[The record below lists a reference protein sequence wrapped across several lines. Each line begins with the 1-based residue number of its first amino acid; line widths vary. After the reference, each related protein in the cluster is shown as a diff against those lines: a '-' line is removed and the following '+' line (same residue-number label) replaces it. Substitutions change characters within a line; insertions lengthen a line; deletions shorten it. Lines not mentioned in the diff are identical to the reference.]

1 LAAVKLLDRGGQQR
15 LDRYELVAEL
25 ASGGM
30 ATVFLGRILGA
41 GGFQR
46 FVAIK
51 RLHPHLASEQ
61 EFVEMFLDEARLA
74 ASIHH
79 PNVVPILEVG
89 TSDRGYYLVM
99 EYIEGDTLARLLARA
114 ATSRQRIPI
123 PIVLRIMLDTLAG
136 LHAAHELKDDNDQH
150 LSLVHRD
157 VSPQNILVG
166 INGTARI
173 TDFGV
178 ARAATRL
185 SSTRSGQLKG
195 KLAYMAPEQA
205 RGGQIDR
212 RADLFAVG
220 TVLWEVLADKRL
232 FKGEGEADTLNRV
245 LFEPIPRL
253 HDIDPDLPGPLE
265 AVTMKSLDR
274 DPDKRFPTASI
285 FADELEKAARAS
297 SSIASVREV
306 ADYVQK
312 VLGQDISQQREAV
325 RAWLAQSE
333 PSRTEL
339 DDRDIIV
346 GVGGATTTSS
356 SAVSIPPKTLSQ
368 TRASS
373 GLLSE
378 ITRARRKR
386 RDRILWAGAGAAVL
400 VVGGILVGLP
410 HHDDAGG
417 TAGSSSATATTGT
430 PPAAS
435 TAQVAPPPA
444 TTPAPTAVAPVATP
458 PSAPSASIAEV
469 PTAVP
474 PPAPHAPT
482 PAAAPVPAPVP
493 VRPPTGRP
501 VTQLPPVTPPP
512 PAAPP
517 VVKRPAPP
525 TTRPPSPT
533 PSPPPDDIPRN
544 PYR

>member
-114 ATSRQRIPI
+114 ATSRQRIPV

-212 RADLFAVG
+212 RADLFALG

-245 LFEPIPRL
+245 LFEPIPKVR
-253 HDIDPDLPGPLE
+253 DIDPEIPVELE

-274 DPDKRFPTASI
+274 DPEKRFPTSAA
-285 FADELEKAARAS
+285 FADELEKAARIAA
-297 SSIASVREV
+297 SIASVREV

-339 DDRDIIV
+339 DDRDIII
-346 GVGGATTTSS
+346 GVGGSTTTSS
-356 SAVSIPPKTLSQ
+356 SAVSIPPKTLSATQ
-368 TRASS
+368 ASS

-386 RDRILWAGAGAAVL
+386 RDRILWGGAAVS
-400 VVGGILVGLP
+400 VAIVGAILLGMP
-410 HHDDAGG
+410 RSDDGSEAS
-417 TAGSSSATATTGT
+417 TAAGSSSSPPPPSAHAAVPQAAPAV
-430 PPAAS
+430 PPASTVVAMPPPTALPPPTAS
-435 TAQVAPPPA
+435 ATVAEVPPPPPA
-444 TTPAPTAVAPVATP
+444 
-458 PSAPSASIAEV
+458 
-469 PTAVP
+469 
-474 PPAPHAPT
+474 
-482 PAAAPVPAPVP
+482 
-493 VRPPTGRP
+493 RPPTKPLP
-501 VTQLPPVTPPP
+501 VTQLPPVAP
-512 PAAPP
+512 PAPAPQPP
-517 VVKRPAPP
+517 VVRRPPPSRPP
-525 TTRPPSPT
+525 TPT
-533 PSPPPDDIPRN
+533 PTPPPDDIPRN

>member
-1 LAAVKLLDRGGQQR
+1 LWDVSDEDGANLPAVKLLERTGHQR

-30 ATVFLGRILGA
+30 ATVFLGRILGV

-51 RLHPHLASEQ
+51 RLHPHLAGEQ

-114 ATSRQRIPI
+114 ATSRNRIPI
-123 PIVLRIMLDTLAG
+123 PIGVRIVLDTLAG
-136 LHAAHELKDDNDQH
+136 LHAAHELKDDND
-150 LSLVHRD
+150 LLLNLVHRD

-205 RGGQIDR
+205 RGGMVDR
-212 RADLFAVG
+212 RADVFAVA

-253 HDIDPDLPGPLE
+253 LE
-265 AVTMKSLDR
+265 VAPHVHPALDAIVMRALDR
-274 DPDKRFPTASI
+274 DPQKRHASAAVL
-285 FADELEKAARAS
+285 ADELEKSARSIQA
-297 SSIASVREV
+297 IASVREV
-306 ADYVQK
+306 AEYVQK
-312 VLGQDISQQREAV
+312 VIGQEIAQQRDIV
-325 RAWLAQSE
+325 RSWLAQSE

-339 DDRDIIV
+339 DDSDIVV
-346 GVGGATTTSS
+346 GLTAGATSSVS
-356 SAVSIPPKTLSQ
+356 SAAISIPPDLL
-368 TRASS
+368 APAPAPD
-373 GLLSE
+373 LLSE
-378 ITRARRKR
+378 IIRARQKR
-386 RDRILWAGAGAAVL
+386 RGRVWRAVL
-400 VVGGILVGLP
+400 LIGV
-410 HHDDAGG
+410 AGG
-417 TAGSSSATATTGT
+417 GAWAFSKHGDWSAALLGT
-430 PPAAS
+430 PPAPSPAPVES
-435 TAQVAPPPA
+435 AHAEPAPVAPP
-444 TTPAPTAVAPVATP
+444 TPAAVAAPVP
-458 PSAPSASIAEV
+458 PPPVS
-469 PTAVP
+469 AVP
-474 PPAPHAPT
+474 PPAPMAS
-482 PAAAPVPAPVP
+482 PAPVVVP
-493 VRPPTGRP
+493 QGRSTGRP
-501 VTQLPPVTPPP
+501 LSVQQLPQVTQSPPP
-512 PAAPP
+512 PAWAPRRA
-517 VVKRPAPP
+517 RPAPP
-525 TTRPPSPT
+525 PAPPA
-533 PSPPPDDIPRN
+533 DDIPKN

>member
-1 LAAVKLLDRGGQQR
+1 LPAVKLLDRGGQQR

-114 ATSRQRIPI
+114 ATSRNRIPI
-123 PIVLRIMLDTLAG
+123 PIVIRIVLDTLAG
-136 LHAAHELKDDNDQH
+136 LHAAHELKDDNDHH
-150 LSLVHRD
+150 LNLVHRD

-245 LFEPIPRL
+245 LFEPIPKLR
-253 HDIDPDLPGPLE
+253 DINPEIEVALE
-265 AVTMKSLDR
+265 VVTMKSLDR
-274 DPDKRFPTASI
+274 DPEKRFPTAAV

-312 VLGQDISQQREAV
+312 VLGQDIGQQREAV

-346 GVGGATTTSS
+346 GVGGAPVTTASS
-356 SAVSIPPKTLSQ
+356 SAVSIPPKTISP
-368 TRASS
+368 AMPSS

-386 RDRILWAGAGAAVL
+386 RDRILWGGAAVSVL
-400 VVGGILVGLP
+400 IVGGILVGLP
-410 HHDDAGG
+410 RHDG
-417 TAGSSSATATTGT
+417 TEALSGAGSSSAT

-435 TAQVAPPPA
+435 IHAASPAP
-444 TTPAPTAVAPVATP
+444 TPAPTPVPAPTVTAVPPPTAVATP
-458 PSAPSASIAEV
+458 PSSAPVVE
-469 PTAVP
+469 T
-474 PPAPHAPT
+474 PAPPT
-482 PAAAPVPAPVP
+482 PTPQLPRPAAKPTPVS
-493 VRPPTGRP
+493 
-501 VTQLPPVTPPP
+501 QLPPVTPPRPRP
-512 PAAPP
+512 PPSRPP
-517 VVKRPAPP
+517 TPTPAPP
-525 TTRPPSPT
+525 PT
-533 PSPPPDDIPRN
+533 DDIPRN

>member
-1 LAAVKLLDRGGQQR
+1 
-15 LDRYELVAEL
+15 
-25 ASGGM
+25 
-30 ATVFLGRILGA
+30 
-41 GGFQR
+41 
-46 FVAIK
+46 
-51 RLHPHLASEQ
+51 
-61 EFVEMFLDEARLA
+61 MFLDEARLA

-114 ATSRQRIPI
+114 ATSRQRIPV
-123 PIVLRIMLDTLAG
+123 PIVIRIVLDTLAG
-136 LHAAHELKDDNDQH
+136 LHAAHELKDDNDHH
-150 LSLVHRD
+150 LNLVHRD

-245 LFEPIPRL
+245 LFEPIPKLR
-253 HDIDPDLPGPLE
+253 DINPEIEVALE
-265 AVTMKSLDR
+265 TVTMKSLDR
-274 DPDKRFPTASI
+274 DPDKRYPTASI

-346 GVGGATTTSS
+346 GVGGAPVTTTSS
-356 SAVSIPPKTLSQ
+356 SAVSIPPKTISPTQ
-368 TRASS
+368 PSS

-386 RDRILWAGAGAAVL
+386 RDRILWGGAAVS
-400 VVGGILVGLP
+400 VFIVGAILGGLP
-410 HHDDAGG
+410 RREGG
-417 TAGSSSATATTGT
+417 EASSASGSSSSTAPAASAHAASPPPTPVPT
-430 PPAAS
+430 PPAPTVAAVPPP
-435 TAQVAPPPA
+435 TALPTPPSSAPVAETPTPAAPAPPTPAPRPVSKPLPVSQLPPVAPPPRPRPPP
-444 TTPAPTAVAPVATP
+444 TRPPTPTPAP
-458 PSAPSASIAEV
+458 
-469 PTAVP
+469 
-474 PPAPHAPT
+474 
-482 PAAAPVPAPVP
+482 
-493 VRPPTGRP
+493 PPT
-501 VTQLPPVTPPP
+501 
-512 PAAPP
+512 
-517 VVKRPAPP
+517 
-525 TTRPPSPT
+525 
-533 PSPPPDDIPRN
+533 DDIPRN

>member
-99 EYIEGDTLARLLARA
+99 EYIEGDTLARLLARS

-123 PIVLRIMLDTLAG
+123 PIVIRIVLDTLAG
-136 LHAAHELKDDNDQH
+136 LHAAHELKDDNDHH
-150 LSLVHRD
+150 LNLVHRD

-253 HDIDPDLPGPLE
+253 RDVNPDIVPELE

-274 DPDKRFPTASI
+274 DPEKRYPTSLA

-297 SSIASVREV
+297 ASIASVREV

-339 DDRDIIV
+339 DDRDIII
-346 GVGGATTTSS
+346 GVGGASTTSS
-356 SAVSIPPKTLSQ
+356 SAVSIPPKTLSATQ
-368 TRASS
+368 ASS

-386 RDRILWAGAGAAVL
+386 RDRILWGGAAASVAI
-400 VVGGILVGLP
+400 VGGILLGLP
-410 HHDDAGG
+410 RRDGG
-417 TAGSSSATATTGT
+417 EASSATGASSASATG
-430 PPAAS
+430 AS
-435 TAQVAPPPA
+435 TGPAHVATAPVTVPSTPA
-444 TTPAPTAVAPVATP
+444 TTATALP
-458 PSAPSASIAEV
+458 APSASVAEPPSTPV
-469 PTAVP
+469 AAVP
-474 PPAPHAPT
+474 PPAA
-482 PAAAPVPAPVP
+482 PAPVP
-493 VRPPTGRP
+493 VVVAPPRPARP
-501 VTQLPPVTPPP
+501 ITQLPPVTPPP
-512 PAAPP
+512 APP
-517 VVKRPAPP
+517 VVR
-525 TTRPPSPT
+525 RPPPPRAPSPSPS
-533 PSPPPDDIPRN
+533 PSPPSDDIPKN

>member
-1 LAAVKLLDRGGQQR
+1 
-15 LDRYELVAEL
+15 
-25 ASGGM
+25 M

-123 PIVLRIMLDTLAG
+123 PIVVRIVLDTLAG

-150 LSLVHRD
+150 LNLVHRD

-245 LFEPIPRL
+245 LFEPIPKVR
-253 HDIDPDLPGPLE
+253 DIDPDVDPELE
-265 AVTMKSLDR
+265 TVTMKSLDR
-274 DPDKRFPTASI
+274 DPEKRYPTASV
-285 FADELEKAARAS
+285 FADELEKAALAS

-346 GVGGATTTSS
+346 GVGGVATTSS
-356 SAVSIPPKTLSQ
+356 SAVSIPPKIHSPTQ
-368 TRASS
+368 PSS

-386 RDRILWAGAGAAVL
+386 RDRILWGGAAASVAI
-400 VVGGILVGLP
+400 VGGILLGLP
-410 HHDDAGG
+410 RRDG
-417 TAGSSSATATTGT
+417 TEASSAAGSAT
-430 PPAAS
+430 PAAS
-435 TAQVAPPPA
+435 PVPVSAAPAVPAATVLPPPVAAPPPPA
-444 TTPAPTAVAPVATP
+444 TSASVAETPIPPPSPAPPTP
-458 PSAPSASIAEV
+458 P
-469 PTAVP
+469 
-474 PPAPHAPT
+474 
-482 PAAAPVPAPVP
+482 PVVQT
-493 VRPPTGRP
+493 RPPSRPTP

-512 PAAPP
+512 PP
-517 VVKRPAPP
+517 VVRRPPPSRPP
-525 TTRPPSPT
+525 TPT
-533 PSPPPDDIPRN
+533 PTPTPPPDDIPRN

>member
-123 PIVLRIMLDTLAG
+123 PIVIRIVLDTLAG
-136 LHAAHELKDDNDQH
+136 LHAAHELKDDNDHH
-150 LSLVHRD
+150 LNLVHRD

-245 LFEPIPRL
+245 LFEPIPKLR
-253 HDIDPDLPGPLE
+253 DVNPDVAPELE
-265 AVTMKSLDR
+265 VVTMKSLDR
-274 DPDKRFPTASI
+274 DPDKRYPTSSA

-312 VLGQDISQQREAV
+312 LLGQDISQQREAV

-346 GVGGATTTSS
+346 GVGGHASSASS
-356 SAVSIPPKTLSQ
+356 SAVSIPPKTLSSTQ
-368 TRASS
+368 ASS

-386 RDRILWAGAGAAVL
+386 RDRILWGGAAASVAI
-400 VVGGILVGLP
+400 VGGILLGLP
-410 HHDDAGG
+410 RRDGG
-417 TAGSSSATATTGT
+417 EASSATGAASSTGAGSSAAT
-430 PPAAS
+430 AAS
-435 TAQVAPPPA
+435 TGPA
-444 TTPAPTAVAPVATP
+444 HAVTAPVATP
-458 PSAPSASIAEV
+458 SSPTATPVATAPLPSASVAEA

-474 PPAPHAPT
+474 IAVPPPPAPVVIA
-482 PAAAPVPAPVP
+482 P
-493 VRPPTGRP
+493 VRPARP

-512 PAAPP
+512 VAPP
-517 VVKRPAPP
+517 VVRRPPPPAPRAP
-525 TTRPPSPT
+525 A
-533 PSPPPDDIPRN
+533 PSPPSDDIPRN

>member
-1 LAAVKLLDRGGQQR
+1 
-15 LDRYELVAEL
+15 
-25 ASGGM
+25 M
-30 ATVFLGRILGA
+30 FLGRILGV

-79 PNVVPILEVG
+79 PNVVSILEVG

-114 ATSRQRIPI
+114 TTSRERIPV
-123 PIVLRIMLDTLAG
+123 PIVIRVVLDTLNG
-136 LHAAHELKDDNDQH
+136 LHAAHELRDDNDQ
-150 LSLVHRD
+150 LLNLVHRD

-205 RGGQIDR
+205 RGGVIDR

-253 HDIDPDLPGPLE
+253 RDVAPSVPPVLE
-265 AVTMKSLDR
+265 AVTMRSLER
-274 DPDKRFPTASI
+274 DPEKRQVSAQA
-285 FADELEKAARAS
+285 FAEELEKAARSVHA
-297 SSIASVREV
+297 IATVREV
-306 ADYVQK
+306 AEYVTK
-312 VLGQDISQQREAV
+312 VLGQDIAQQREAV

-333 PSRTEL
+333 PSRTDL
-339 DDRDIIV
+339 DDHDIIV
-346 GVGGATTTSS
+346 SLPPGSS
-356 SAVSIPPKTLSQ
+356 SVSSAAISIPPHHGLPAPSPD
-368 TRASS
+368 
-373 GLLSE
+373 LLSE

-386 RDRILWAGAGAAVL
+386 KRTLWGTAAAVAAIAAAAVL
-400 VVGGILVGLP
+400 YSSR
-410 HHDDAGG
+410 HDAS
-417 TAGSSSATATTGT
+417 TIAGSSTTPPGAAALATQAATPPTVPAATPTAVGPAAATATATPSATAAETAAKQVGVRAPG
-430 PPAAS
+430 PPVMMQRRPKAA
-435 TAQVAPPPA
+435 
-444 TTPAPTAVAPVATP
+444 
-458 PSAPSASIAEV
+458 
-469 PTAVP
+469 
-474 PPAPHAPT
+474 
-482 PAAAPVPAPVP
+482 PAAAAAPA
-493 VRPPTGRP
+493 
-501 VTQLPPVTPPP
+501 
-512 PAAPP
+512 PAAPA
-517 VVKRPAPP
+517 PAAG
-525 TTRPPSPT
+525 
-533 PSPPPDDIPRN
+533 DDIPRN

>member
-1 LAAVKLLDRGGQQR
+1 
-15 LDRYELVAEL
+15 
-25 ASGGM
+25 M

-212 RADLFAVG
+212 RADLFAIG

-245 LFEPIPRL
+245 LFEPIPKVR
-253 HDIDPDLPGPLE
+253 DIDPEIMPELE

-274 DPDKRFPTASI
+274 DPEKRFPTAAV
-285 FADELEKAARAS
+285 FADELEKAARS
-297 SSIASVREV
+297 CLSIASVREV

-346 GVGGATTTSS
+346 GVSGASTTSS
-356 SAVSIPPKTLSQ
+356 SAVSIPPKTISPNQ
-368 TRASS
+368 ASS

-386 RDRILWAGAGAAVL
+386 RDRILWGGAAASVAI
-400 VVGGILVGLP
+400 VGGILLGLP
-410 HHDDAGG
+410 RRDGSEASSV
-417 TAGSSSATATTGT
+417 AESSSANATTG
-430 PPAAS
+430 AAS
-435 TAQVAPPPA
+435 AAPA
-444 TTPAPTAVAPVATP
+444 HAATP
-458 PSAPSASIAEV
+458 PTAAPT
-469 PTAVP
+469 P
-474 PPAPHAPT
+474 APT
-482 PAAAPVPAPVP
+482 PAAVTPPPAPSASVAETAIPPPSPAPPTPAPV
-493 VRPPTGRP
+493 VARPPTGRPTP

-512 PAAPP
+512 PVVRRPP
-517 VVKRPAPP
+517 PSRPP
-525 TTRPPSPT
+525 TPT
-533 PSPPPDDIPRN
+533 PTPTPAPDDIPRN

>member
-1 LAAVKLLDRGGQQR
+1 
-15 LDRYELVAEL
+15 
-25 ASGGM
+25 
-30 ATVFLGRILGA
+30 
-41 GGFQR
+41 
-46 FVAIK
+46 
-51 RLHPHLASEQ
+51 LASEQ

-123 PIVLRIMLDTLAG
+123 PIVVRIVLDTLAG
-136 LHAAHELKDDNDQH
+136 LHAAHELKDDNDHH

-245 LFEPIPRL
+245 LFEPIPKVR
-253 HDIDPDLPGPLE
+253 DIDPDIEPALE

-274 DPDKRFPTASI
+274 DPDKRFPTAAV
-285 FADELEKAARAS
+285 FADELEKAARAL

-356 SAVSIPPKTLSQ
+356 SAVSIPPKTASPSH
-368 TRASS
+368 ASS

-386 RDRILWAGAGAAVL
+386 RDRILWGGAAASVAI
-400 VVGGILVGLP
+400 VGGILLGLP
-410 HHDDAGG
+410 RRD
-417 TAGSSSATATTGT
+417 GSEASSASGSASGAASTGSVSTAPAHAAMPVATPLSPPALPVVPT
-430 PPAAS
+430 PPAA
-435 TAQVAPPPA
+435 
-444 TTPAPTAVAPVATP
+444 
-458 PSAPSASIAEV
+458 PSASAAE
-469 PTAVP
+469 TAVP
-474 PPAPHAPT
+474 PPAPVAPT
-482 PAAAPVPAPVP
+482 PAPVVQA
-493 VRPPTGRP
+493 RPPGKPLP

-512 PAAPP
+512 VVRRPP
-517 VVKRPAPP
+517 PTRPANP
-525 TTRPPSPT
+525 TPT

>member
-1 LAAVKLLDRGGQQR
+1 MPAVKLLDRGGQQR

-114 ATSRQRIPI
+114 ATSRQRIPV
-123 PIVLRIMLDTLAG
+123 PIVIRIVLDTLAG
-136 LHAAHELKDDNDQH
+136 LHAAHELKDDNDHH
-150 LSLVHRD
+150 LNLVHRD

-245 LFEPIPRL
+245 LFEPIPKLR
-253 HDIDPDLPGPLE
+253 DINPEIEPALE
-265 AVTMKSLDR
+265 TVTMKSLDR
-274 DPDKRFPTASI
+274 DPDKRYPTASA
-285 FADELEKAARAS
+285 FADELEKAARAIA
-297 SSIASVREV
+297 SIASVREV

-346 GVGGATTTSS
+346 GVGGAPVTTTSS
-356 SAVSIPPKTLSQ
+356 SAVSIPPKTISPTQ
-368 TRASS
+368 PSS

-386 RDRILWAGAGAAVL
+386 RDRILWGGAAVS
-400 VVGGILVGLP
+400 VFIVGAILVGLP
-410 HHDDAGG
+410 RHEGG
-417 TAGSSSATATTGT
+417 EASNASGSSSATAPTASIHAASQPPTAAPT
-430 PPAAS
+430 PPPAPTVVALPPP
-435 TAQVAPPPA
+435 TGVAPPPSSA
-444 TTPAPTAVAPVATP
+444 PVAETPTPPTPTPPTPAP
-458 PSAPSASIAEV
+458 PSQLP
-469 PTAVP
+469 
-474 PPAPHAPT
+474 
-482 PAAAPVPAPVP
+482 
-493 VRPPTGRP
+493 RP
-501 VTQLPPVTPPP
+501 VSKPLPVSQLPPVAPPRPRPPP
-512 PAAPP
+512 S
-517 VVKRPAPP
+517 RPP
-525 TTRPPSPT
+525 TPT
-533 PSPPPDDIPRN
+533 PSPPPTDDIPRN

>member
-1 LAAVKLLDRGGQQR
+1 MPAVKLLDRGGQQR

-99 EYIEGDTLARLLARA
+99 EYIEGDTLARLLARS

-123 PIVLRIMLDTLAG
+123 PIVLRIVLDTLAG
-136 LHAAHELKDDNDQH
+136 LHAAHELKDDNDHH
-150 LSLVHRD
+150 LNLVHRD

-212 RADLFAVG
+212 RADLFAIG

-245 LFEPIPRL
+245 LFEPIPKLR
-253 HDIDPDLPGPLE
+253 DINPEIPLALE
-265 AVTMKSLDR
+265 AVTMRSLDR
-274 DPDKRFPTASI
+274 DPEKRFASAAV

-297 SSIASVREV
+297 ASIASVREV

-346 GVGGATTTSS
+346 GVSGAPTTTASS
-356 SAVSIPPKTLSQ
+356 SAVSIPPKALSPAQ
-368 TRASS
+368 PSS

-386 RDRILWAGAGAAVL
+386 RDRILWGGAAASIAI
-400 VVGGILVGLP
+400 VGGILLGLP
-410 HHDDAGG
+410 RRDGSEASS
-417 TAGSSSATATTGT
+417 ASGSSSATANAGAGSAQANAATMPSPVLSAPTSTAALT
-430 PPAAS
+430 PP
-435 TAQVAPPPA
+435 P
-444 TTPAPTAVAPVATP
+444 
-458 PSAPSASIAEV
+458 APSASAAEAATG
-469 PTAVP
+469 TAVLSTP
-474 PPAPHAPT
+474 PPVGPR
-482 PAAAPVPAPVP
+482 PVAKPL
-493 VRPPTGRP
+493 P
-501 VTQLPPVTPPP
+501 VTQLPPVVPPP
-512 PAAPP
+512 P
-517 VVKRPAPP
+517 VVRRPIPSRPP
-525 TTRPPSPT
+525 TPT
-533 PSPPPDDIPRN
+533 PTPTPPTDDIPRN

>member
-1 LAAVKLLDRGGQQR
+1 MPAVKLLERGGHQR

-30 ATVFLGRILGA
+30 ATVFLGRILGV

-46 FVAIK
+46 LVAIK

-89 TSDRGYYLVM
+89 TSSHGYYLVM
-99 EYIEGDTLARLLARA
+99 EDIEGDTLARLLARA
-114 ATSRQRIPI
+114 TTSRHRIPV
-123 PIVLRIMLDTLAG
+123 PIAIRIVLDTLAG
-136 LHAAHELKDDNDQH
+136 LHAAHELRDDHDQTLH
-150 LSLVHRD
+150 LVHRD

-166 INGTARI
+166 VNGTARI

-205 RGGQIDR
+205 RGGMIDR
-212 RADLFAVG
+212 RADLFAVS

-253 HDIDPDLPGPLE
+253 RSVAPEVSPTLE
-265 AVTMKSLDR
+265 AVTMRSLER
-274 DPDKRFPTASI
+274 DPEKRYASAAVL
-285 FADELEKAARAS
+285 ADELEKAARSIHA
-297 SSIASVREV
+297 IASVREV
-306 ADYVQK
+306 AEYVQK
-312 VLGQDISQQREAV
+312 VLGQDIAQQREAV

-339 DDRDIIV
+339 DQRDIIV
-346 GVGGATTTSS
+346 SAPNPSASSVS
-356 SAVSIPPKTLSQ
+356 SAAISIPPAFGTPD
-368 TRASS
+368 A
-373 GLLSE
+373 GPDLLSE
-378 ITRARRKR
+378 IIRARRKR
-386 RDRILWAGAGAAVL
+386 KSRFWRSAALLALGGASFLVFSKRSELSAALSNVQESPADVAVL
-400 VVGGILVGLP
+400 SVPPPPPSPAPTTTPSAAAPPPV
-410 HHDDAGG
+410 AGPSVP
-417 TAGSSSATATTGT
+417 AGPASA
-430 PPAAS
+430 PAAS
-435 TAQVAPPPA
+435 ASVADAPPPPAPPPA
-444 TTPAPTAVAPVATP
+444 PAGRGVTRSVAVQQLPT
-458 PSAPSASIAEV
+458 SAPQGGVRRAR
-469 PTAVP
+469 
-474 PPAPHAPT
+474 
-482 PAAAPVPAPVP
+482 PAATQAAP
-493 VRPPTGRP
+493 
-501 VTQLPPVTPPP
+501 TPPP
-512 PAAPP
+512 P
-517 VVKRPAPP
+517 V
-525 TTRPPSPT
+525 
-533 PSPPPDDIPRN
+533 DDIPRN

>member
-1 LAAVKLLDRGGQQR
+1 LPAVKLLDRGGQQR

-114 ATSRQRIPI
+114 ATSRQRIPV
-123 PIVLRIMLDTLAG
+123 PIVIRIVLDTLAG
-136 LHAAHELKDDNDQH
+136 LHAAHELKDDNDHH
-150 LSLVHRD
+150 LNLVHRD

-212 RADLFAVG
+212 RADLFAIG

-245 LFEPIPRL
+245 LFEPIPKLR
-253 HDIDPDLPGPLE
+253 DINPDIETELE
-265 AVTMKSLDR
+265 TVTMKSLDR
-274 DPDKRFPTASI
+274 DPDKRFPTASV
-285 FADELEKAARAS
+285 FADELEKSARAS
-297 SSIASVREV
+297 AGIASVREV

-312 VLGQDISQQREAV
+312 VLGQDIGQQREAV

-346 GVGGATTTSS
+346 GAGGGQVATTSS
-356 SAVSIPPKTLSQ
+356 SAVSIPPKTISPTQ
-368 TRASS
+368 ASS

-386 RDRILWAGAGAAVL
+386 RDRILWGGAAVSVL
-400 VVGGILVGLP
+400 IVGGILVGLP
-410 HHDDAGG
+410 RHDPNEASS
-417 TAGSSSATATTGT
+417 TSGSPSATAASANAAPPAPAPTP
-430 PPAAS
+430 PPAA
-435 TAQVAPPPA
+435 
-444 TTPAPTAVAPVATP
+444 TPTVV
-458 PSAPSASIAEV
+458 
-469 PTAVP
+469 AVP
-474 PPAPHAPT
+474 PPTALPTPPSSATVAETPPPPPT
-482 PAAAPVPAPVP
+482 PAPPVPRPASKPLPVS
-493 VRPPTGRP
+493 
-501 VTQLPPVTPPP
+501 QLPPVTPQPVRPRPP
-512 PAAPP
+512 PSRPP
-517 VVKRPAPP
+517 TPTPAPP
-525 TTRPPSPT
+525 PT
-533 PSPPPDDIPRN
+533 DDIPKN

>member
-1 LAAVKLLDRGGQQR
+1 LPAVKLLDRGGHQR

-30 ATVFLGRILGA
+30 ATVFLGRILGV

-99 EYIEGDTLARLLARA
+99 EYIEGDTLARRLARA
-114 ATSRQRIPI
+114 ATNHQRIPI
-123 PIVLRIMLDTLAG
+123 PIANRILLDTLAG
-136 LHAAHELKDDNDQH
+136 LHAAHELRDDNNQY
-150 LSLVHRD
+150 LNLVHRD

-178 ARAATRL
+178 ARATTRL

-205 RGGQIDR
+205 RGGLIDR
-212 RADLFAVG
+212 RADLFAIA

-253 HDIDPDLPGPLE
+253 AEVAPEVHESLE
-265 AVTMKSLDR
+265 AITMKSLER
-274 DPDKRFPTASI
+274 DPQKRYPTAAV
-285 FADELEKAARAS
+285 FADELEKAARA
-297 SSIASVREV
+297 IHQLASVREV
-306 ADYVQK
+306 AEYVQK
-312 VLGQDISQQREAV
+312 VMGQEIAQQREVV

-339 DDRDIIV
+339 DHRDIIV
-346 GVGGATTTSS
+346 GPSNLSSS
-356 SAVSIPPKTLSQ
+356 SASSASVSSAAITIPPNLL
-368 TRASS
+368 ASTP
-373 GLLSE
+373 GTDLLSE
-378 ITRARRKR
+378 IVRARRKR
-386 RDRILWAGAGAAVL
+386 RGRLWGSLIVVGIVGAGVWAASRRDL
-400 VVGGILVGLP
+400 SAAIWGD
-410 HHDDAGG
+410 H
-417 TAGSSSATATTGT
+417 SSSPTAATDSAVGVVPTAALAPT
-430 PPAAS
+430 PAAAAQPQPPSS
-435 TAQVAPPPA
+435 TSAPPPA
-444 TTPAPTAVAPVATP
+444 TTRAPVRSLPVQQLPTVAPPPPVYVPRRPAPK
-458 PSAPSASIAEV
+458 
-469 PTAVP
+469 
-474 PPAPHAPT
+474 
-482 PAAAPVPAPVP
+482 
-493 VRPPTGRP
+493 
-501 VTQLPPVTPPP
+501 PPP
-512 PAAPP
+512 PA
-517 VVKRPAPP
+517 
-525 TTRPPSPT
+525 
-533 PSPPPDDIPRN
+533 DDIPRN

>member
-1 LAAVKLLDRGGQQR
+1 VKLLDRGGHQR

-30 ATVFLGRILGA
+30 ATVFLGRILGV

-114 ATSRQRIPI
+114 ATSRQRVPI
-123 PIVLRIMLDTLAG
+123 PIANRIVLDTLAG
-136 LHAAHELKDDNDQH
+136 LHAAHELRDDNDRH
-150 LSLVHRD
+150 LNLVHRD

-205 RGGQIDR
+205 RGGMIDR
-212 RADLFAVG
+212 RADVFAVG

-253 HDIDPDLPGPLE
+253 REIAPEVHPALE
-265 AVTMKSLDR
+265 TITMKSLER
-274 DPDKRFPTASI
+274 DPQKRFTSAAV
-285 FADELEKAARAS
+285 FADELEKAARNIHAL
-297 SSIASVREV
+297 ASVREV
-306 ADYVQK
+306 AEYVQK
-312 VLGQDISQQREAV
+312 VIGQEIAQQREVV

-339 DDRDIIV
+339 DDHDIIV
-346 GVGGATTTSS
+346 GLPNNPTSS
-356 SAVSIPPKTLSQ
+356 VSSAAISIPPNMLAPSP
-368 TRASS
+368 APD
-373 GLLSE
+373 LLSE
-378 ITRARRKR
+378 IIRARRKR
-386 RDRILWAGAGAAVL
+386 KSKAWGMMLVVALLGVGGWAVAKRDDLSVANWGEHPAPPPPIAESAPAAAVAPTPAPPP
-400 VVGGILVGLP
+400 V
-410 HHDDAGG
+410 
-417 TAGSSSATATTGT
+417 T
-430 PPAAS
+430 PPAG
-435 TAQVAPPPA
+435 
-444 TTPAPTAVAPVATP
+444 PTAVAP
-458 PSAPSASIAEV
+458 
-469 PTAVP
+469 PTASSP
-474 PPAPHAPT
+474 PEP
-482 PAAAPVPAPVP
+482 
-493 VRPPTGRP
+493 
-501 VTQLPPVTPPP
+501 PPP
-512 PAAPP
+512 PARATGKPVGQLPP
-517 VVKRPAPP
+517 ERPAPVW
-525 TTRPPSPT
+525 RPPPRRAAPPSAAT
-533 PSPPPDDIPRN
+533 PATPPPEDIPRN

>member
-1 LAAVKLLDRGGQQR
+1 LPAVKLLEKTGHQR

-30 ATVFLGRILGA
+30 ATVFLGRILGV

-114 ATSRQRIPI
+114 ATSHNRIPV
-123 PIVLRIMLDTLAG
+123 PIGIRIVLDTLAG
-136 LHAAHELKDDNDQH
+136 LHAAHELKDDNDH
-150 LSLVHRD
+150 PLNLVHRD

-205 RGGQIDR
+205 RGGMIDR
-212 RADLFAVG
+212 RADVFAVA

-253 HDIDPDLPGPLE
+253 LDVAPHVHPVLDAI
-265 AVTMKSLDR
+265 VMKSLDR
-274 DPDKRFPTASI
+274 DPQKRFASAAVL
-285 FADELEKAARAS
+285 ADELEKAARSIQA
-297 SSIASVREV
+297 IASVREV
-306 ADYVQK
+306 AEYVQK
-312 VLGQDISQQREAV
+312 VIGQEIAQQRDIV

-339 DDRDIIV
+339 DDTDIVV
-346 GVGGATTTSS
+346 GLTAGATSSVS
-356 SAVSIPPKTLSQ
+356 SAAISIPPN
-368 TRASS
+368 
-373 GLLSE
+373 LLAAKAAPDLMSE
-378 ITRARRKR
+378 IIRARRR
-386 RDRILWAGAGAAVL
+386 RRGRVWGSLIVL
-400 VVGGILVGLP
+400 GVVGGGAWVITKR
-410 HHDDAGG
+410 DDLS
-417 TAGSSSATATTGT
+417 TALWGEHVASA
-430 PPAAS
+430 PPAESAHPEP
-435 TAQVAPPPA
+435 APAAPP
-444 TTPAPTAVAPVATP
+444 TPTVLAAPTAT
-458 PSAPSASIAEV
+458 SS
-469 PTAVP
+469 AVP
-474 PPAPHAPT
+474 PPSPLAVPIGRST
-482 PAAAPVPAPVP
+482 GKPVSVQQQ
-493 VRPPTGRP
+493 PPTA
-501 VTQLPPVTPPP
+501 QPPP
-512 PAAPP
+512 PVYAPRRSRP
-517 VVKRPAPP
+517 PAP
-525 TTRPPSPT
+525 T
-533 PSPPPDDIPRN
+533 PPPDDIPKN

>member
-1 LAAVKLLDRGGQQR
+1 LPAVKLLDRGGQQR

-123 PIVLRIMLDTLAG
+123 PIVIRIVLDTLAG
-136 LHAAHELKDDNDQH
+136 LHAAHELKDDNDHH
-150 LSLVHRD
+150 LNLVHRD

-245 LFEPIPRL
+245 LFEPIPKLR
-253 HDIDPDLPGPLE
+253 DIDPEIEPVLE

-274 DPDKRFPTASI
+274 DPEKRFPTASV
-285 FADELEKAARAS
+285 FADELEKAARTCA
-297 SSIASVREV
+297 SIASVREV

-346 GVGGATTTSS
+346 GVGGAQVATTSS
-356 SAVSIPPKTLSQ
+356 SAVSIPPKTISPAQ
-368 TRASS
+368 PSS

-386 RDRILWAGAGAAVL
+386 RDRILWGGAGVSVL
-400 VVGGILVGLP
+400 IVGGILVGLP
-410 HHDDAGG
+410 RSDG
-417 TAGSSSATATTGT
+417 TEASSTSGSSSAT
-430 PPAAS
+430 PAAS
-435 TAQVAPPPA
+435 VHASSPPAPASTPPSPATPTVAAVPPP
-444 TTPAPTAVAPVATP
+444 TAVATP
-458 PSAPSASIAEV
+458 PSSAPVAEA
-469 PTAVP
+469 PA
-474 PPAPHAPT
+474 PPAPAPPT
-482 PAAAPVPAPVP
+482 PAPPPRPASKPLPVS
-493 VRPPTGRP
+493 
-501 VTQLPPVTPPP
+501 QLPPVAPPRPRPPP
-512 PAAPP
+512 SRPP
-517 VVKRPAPP
+517 TPTPAPP
-525 TTRPPSPT
+525 PT
-533 PSPPPDDIPRN
+533 DDIPRN

>member
-1 LAAVKLLDRGGQQR
+1 
-15 LDRYELVAEL
+15 
-25 ASGGM
+25 M

-123 PIVLRIMLDTLAG
+123 PIVIRIVLDTLAG
-136 LHAAHELKDDNDQH
+136 LHAAHELKDDNDHH
-150 LSLVHRD
+150 LNLVHRD

-245 LFEPIPRL
+245 LFEPIPKLR
-253 HDIDPDLPGPLE
+253 DIDPEIPTELE

-274 DPDKRFPTASI
+274 DPEKRYPTAAA
-285 FADELEKAARAS
+285 FADELEKAARAT
-297 SSIASVREV
+297 SSIASVREL
-306 ADYVQK
+306 ADHVQK

-346 GVGGATTTSS
+346 GVPGPAPTTTSS
-356 SAVSIPPKTLSQ
+356 SAVSIPPKTLSPTQ
-368 TRASS
+368 ASS

-386 RDRILWAGAGAAVL
+386 RDRILWGGAAASVAI
-400 VVGGILVGLP
+400 VGAILIGLP
-410 HHDDAGG
+410 RRDGAE
-417 TAGSSSATATTGT
+417 TSSAAGSASATASTGAAAAAPT
-430 PPAAS
+430 HAS
-435 TAQVAPPPA
+435 TASTAA
-444 TTPAPTAVAPVATP
+444 AAPTAVTP
-458 PSAPSASIAEV
+458 PPAPSASIVE
-469 PTAVP
+469 TAVP
-474 PPAPHAPT
+474 PPSPPAPAPL
-482 PAAAPVPAPVP
+482 PAAPPPVAA
-493 VRPPTGRP
+493 RPPAGRP

-512 PAAPP
+512 PPP
-517 VVKRPAPP
+517 VVRRPPP
-525 TTRPPSPT
+525 PRPPSPAPT
-533 PSPPPDDIPRN
+533 PPPDDIPRN

>member
-1 LAAVKLLDRGGQQR
+1 LPAVKLLDRGGHQR

-30 ATVFLGRILGA
+30 ATVFLGRILGV

-123 PIVLRIMLDTLAG
+123 PIANRIVLDTLAG
-136 LHAAHELKDDNDQH
+136 LHAAHELKDDNDRP
-150 LSLVHRD
+150 LNLVHRD

-205 RGGQIDR
+205 RGGMIDR
-212 RADLFAVG
+212 RADVFAVG

-253 HDIDPDLPGPLE
+253 REIAPEVHPALE
-265 AVTMKSLDR
+265 TVTMKSLER
-274 DPDKRFPTASI
+274 DPQRRFASSLV
-285 FADELEKAARAS
+285 FAEELEKAARA
-297 SSIASVREV
+297 IHALASVREV
-306 ADYVQK
+306 AEYVQK
-312 VLGQDISQQREAV
+312 VIGQEIAQQREVV

-339 DDRDIIV
+339 DHQDIIV
-346 GVGGATTTSS
+346 GGPGSS
-356 SAVSIPPKTLSQ
+356 SVSSAAISIPPNLLASGQ
-368 TRASS
+368 TPD
-373 GLLSE
+373 LLSE
-378 ITRARRKR
+378 IVRARKR
-386 RDRILWAGAGAAVL
+386 RKSRVWTVMLLFAVGGAAAW
-400 VVGGILVGLP
+400 GLSKRN
-410 HHDDAGG
+410 DL
-417 TAGSSSATATTGT
+417 SAAIWGEH
-430 PPAAS
+430 PAPAPLES
-435 TAQVAPPPA
+435 VQPAPPPA
-444 TTPAPTAVAPVATP
+444 P
-458 PSAPSASIAEV
+458 P
-469 PTAVP
+469 P
-474 PPAPHAPT
+474 PPAPAT
-482 PAAAPVPAPVP
+482 AAAPAPPSTASVAP
-493 VRPPTGRP
+493 DPTAAPRPTGKP
-501 VTQLPPVTPPP
+501 LNVQALPPEKPEKPAPPP
-512 PAAPP
+512 PVWRPRPRPQAPAQPQPPP
-517 VVKRPAPP
+517 VE
-525 TTRPPSPT
+525 
-533 PSPPPDDIPRN
+533 DIPRN

>member
-1 LAAVKLLDRGGQQR
+1 VKLLDRGGHQR

-30 ATVFLGRILGA
+30 ATVFLGRILGV

-61 EFVEMFLDEARLA
+61 EFVEMFLDEARIA

-99 EYIEGDTLARLLARA
+99 EYIEGDTLARILARA

-123 PIVLRIMLDTLAG
+123 PIAIRIVLDTLAG
-136 LHAAHELKDDNDQH
+136 LHAAHELKDDNDRS
-150 LSLVHRD
+150 LNLVHRD

-166 INGTARI
+166 VNGTARI

-205 RGGQIDR
+205 RGGMIDR
-212 RADLFAVG
+212 RADVFAVA

-253 HDIDPDLPGPLE
+253 REIAPEVHPSLE
-265 AVTMKSLDR
+265 AVAMKSLER
-274 DPDKRFPTASI
+274 DPQKRYPSAAV
-285 FADELEKAARAS
+285 FADELEKAARA
-297 SSIASVREV
+297 IHALASVREV
-306 ADYVQK
+306 AEYVQK
-312 VLGQDISQQREAV
+312 VLGQEIAQQREVV

-339 DDRDIIV
+339 EHLDHRDIIV
-346 GVGGATTTSS
+346 GTPGGQASSVS
-356 SAVSIPPKTLSQ
+356 SAAISIPPNFH
-368 TRASS
+368 SS
-373 GLLSE
+373 GVAPAPDLLSE
-378 ITRARRKR
+378 IIRARRR
-386 RDRILWAGAGAAVL
+386 RRGRTWGVAFTLGIVAAGAWAVAKRDELSVAIWGEHPVPAPAAAESAPPAPALQPASPVPAQPAVAAVPPPTTS
-400 VVGGILVGLP
+400 VAPEPAPAPSPTPAARAAGKGLQIQQLP
-410 HHDDAGG
+410 QDRPP
-417 TAGSSSATATTGT
+417 
-430 PPAAS
+430 PPALVPRRS
-435 TAQVAPPPA
+435 RPQPPPAPPPA
-444 TTPAPTAVAPVATP
+444 
-458 PSAPSASIAEV
+458 
-469 PTAVP
+469 
-474 PPAPHAPT
+474 
-482 PAAAPVPAPVP
+482 
-493 VRPPTGRP
+493 
-501 VTQLPPVTPPP
+501 
-512 PAAPP
+512 
-517 VVKRPAPP
+517 
-525 TTRPPSPT
+525 
-533 PSPPPDDIPRN
+533 SPPPDDIPRN